1 MNNLIE
7 NHRDP
12 IVNEL
17 RSIELREIALEEEK
31 AKLRRRK
38 LQLLDLDQGARKSG
52 RDMLSPAQ
60 GKALFAKLKGVS
72 NHEHGKAR

>member
-1 MNNLIE
+1 MTDLSE
-7 NHRDP
+7 NQRDP
-12 IVNEL
+12 VVNEL
-17 RSIELREIALEEEK
+17 RLIELREIALEEEK

-60 GKALFAKLKGVS
+60 GKALFAKLKGVAY
-72 NHEHGKAR
+72 EHGKAR